1 MRDRIEADIELQRE
15 RFERDLRKSGSK
27 YFIAKISLKRKRFAI
42 SSLFYDQQENQKI
55 SKLCRKTSKK
65 SKQTFSSSPSLK
77 NLVDDK
83 AVTKLFYKITFLER

>member
-42 SSLFYDQQENQKI
+42 SSLFYDQQENQKNLKTL
-55 SKLCRKTSKK
+55 SKNFKK
-65 SKQTFSSSPSLK
+65 VKYQVAFGS
-77 NLVDDK
+77 
-83 AVTKLFYKITFLER
+83 

>member
-42 SSLFYDQQENQKI
+42 SSLFYDQQENQKNLKTL
-55 SKLCRKTSKK
+55 SKNFKKVKTNILE
-65 SKQTFSSSPSLK
+65 QP
-77 NLVDDK
+77 
-83 AVTKLFYKITFLER
+83 FL